1 MSLESDLYAPVK
13 ALLEGQGYSVKGE
26 IRGCDVVGVR
36 GSEQPVIVE
45 LKRVFGLGLVLQGVN
60 RLALSDTV
68 YLAVGAWPK
77 NMRDVKKL
85 CRRLGLGLMIVTG
98 ERVDLLL
105 DPAPYAPRKN
115 KRKVGR
121 LLGEHKRRV
130 GDPTRGGS
138 TTRAPRMT
146 AYRQAA
152 LRCAALLARNGP
164 MKVSAV
170 RDAGEASNAG
180 AILRDDVYGWFER
193 VDRGIY
199 RADRVEGSGD
209 DRESAQDDGQGR
221 LASPLSRRAEGG
233 GRLPAPP
240 FLLGRAQPRRSRATR
255 AIGRKP
261 RSMYGIAC
269 NTLDEQVALLKSWI
283 APHADYLQEHSVHRE
298 AFVGGGGDGG
308 YGEIEADMLFGF
320 IATCRPK
327 RVIQVGCGVST
338 AIILAAAGTSGYTPG
353 GRLHRALS
361 QRVSHGGGE
370 ERTDPARV
378 QAGAARRS

>member
-36 GSEQPVIVE
+36 GKEPPVIVE

-121 LLGEHKRRV
+121 LLGEHARRV

-138 TTRAPRMT
+138 TTKAPRMT

-152 LRCAALLARNGP
+152 LRCAALLAQNGP
-164 MKVSAV
+164 MKVAAV
-170 RDAGEASNAG
+170 RVAGEASNAG

-199 RADRVEGSGD
+199 AITPKGR
-209 DRESAQDDGQGR
+209 QG
-221 LASPLSRRAEGG
+221 L
-233 GRLPAPP
+233 
-240 FLLGRAQPRRSRATR
+240 
-255 AIGRKP
+255 
-261 RSMYGIAC
+261 
-269 NTLDEQVALLKSWI
+269 EQFEWK
-283 APHADYLQEHSVHRE
+283 E
-298 AFVGGGGDGG
+298 A
-308 YGEIEADMLFGF
+308 
-320 IATCRPK
+320 R
-327 RVIQVGCGVST
+327 
-338 AIILAAAGTSGYTPG
+338 
-353 GRLHRALS
+353 
-361 QRVSHGGGE
+361 
-370 ERTDPARV
+370 
-378 QAGAARRS
+378 